1 MAQLANVELTISQ
14 SDSQRRLALALLT
27 YRYRL
32 TCTDVEVERGVTFEI
47 SIDVLGEDPLRDE
60 ALAERVDVHLVEA
73 SAEPVAVERELLVGQ
88 SLLDED
94 IGRDEV
100 KVRVRV
106 GSDAGDVI
114 DAVSGVVRGQF

>member
-14 SDSQRRLALALLT
+14 TDGQRRLALALLT

-32 TCTDVEVERGVTFEI
+32 SCTEVEVERGVTFEI
-47 SIDVLGEDPLRDE
+47 SIDILGEDPLRDE
-60 ALAERVDVHLVEA
+60 SLAERVDVHLVEA
-73 SAEPVAVERELLVGQ
+73 SAEPVAAERELLVGQ

-94 IGRDEV
+94 VGRDEI

-114 DAVSGVVRGQF
+114 EAVSGVVRGRF